1 MTDQESAQYQ
11 TTKKE
16 LDRIY
21 DELDA
26 VKAEFKDLIAAMAAQ
41 LLAEET
47 A

>member
-1 MTDQESAQYQ
+1 MNDQESAQYGAA
-11 TTKKE
+11 KKE

>member
-1 MTDQESAQYQ
+1 MNVQDSAQYQ
-11 TTKKE
+11 AAKKE
-16 LDRIY
+16 LDLIY

-26 VKAEFKDLIAAMAAQ
+26 VKAEFRDLIAQMAAQ

>member
-1 MTDQESAQYQ
+1 MNAQETEQFQAARH
-11 TTKKE
+11 E

-21 DELDA
+21 EELDA

>member
-1 MTDQESAQYQ
+1 MNAQETAQYQ
-11 TTKKE
+11 TARKE

>member
-1 MTDQESAQYQ
+1 MNSQETVKYEAA
-11 TTKKE
+11 KRE

-26 VKAEFKDLIAAMAAQ
+26 VKAEFRDLIAQMAAQ

>member
-1 MTDQESAQYQ
+1 MNDQESVQYA
-11 TTKKE
+11 TAKRE
-16 LDRIY
+16 LDRVY

-26 VKAEFKDLIAAMAAQ
+26 VKAEFRDLIAQMAAQ